1 MADEDKKMKVEFA
14 PGCFDSFD
22 GTQEELD
29 EIIALITEMA
39 ESGELSDKVVL
50 ASDEDL
56 ADLPEDFA
64 EKLAAMLGASDED
77 IALQRKRTL
86 N

>member
-56 ADLPEDFA
+56 ADLTEDFA